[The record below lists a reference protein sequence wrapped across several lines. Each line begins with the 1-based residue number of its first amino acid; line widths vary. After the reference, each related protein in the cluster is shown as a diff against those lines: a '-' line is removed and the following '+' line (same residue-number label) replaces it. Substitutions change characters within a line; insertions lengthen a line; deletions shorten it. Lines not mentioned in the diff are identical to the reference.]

1 MHATLT
7 LNDGAVI
14 SPGMQNE
21 IHSQPNYVNWR
32 SFPCFYH
39 LSHILF
45 SITLTFFICVSA
57 LLKYSLMIPLTLSG
71 INNKLNK
78 QNKPNQNKALSSG
91 SAPKAFSAH
100 PPATFFGKTGQKVQ
114 RLATMGVHNRTD
126 CPGYKKTKQ
135 NQTKKSTPKTR
146 TTGPG
151 ICFFP

>member
-100 PPATFFGKTGQKVQ
+100 PPCHVFREDRTKSSETGNHGSAQ
-114 RLATMGVHNRTD
+114 
-126 CPGYKKTKQ
+126 PY
-135 NQTKKSTPKTR
+135 
-146 TTGPG
+146 
-151 ICFFP
+151 